1 MHWRMEIDKKIRLS
15 KCCLG
20 SNAIDFVNDALSS
33 SYLGMGEFVYKF
45 EAKLKNYLGREAITV
60 NSGTTALHLAL
71 ESLEL
76 KSTDEIIAPSITY
89 LSTFQAIIAAGVKP
103 IACDIKENGQICLD
117 SVKNLINQNT
127 KAIIPVHY
135 AGNSFDIEGLYTLA
149 KENNIR
155 VIEDAAHAFGSK
167 YSGKL
172 IGSFGDIV
180 CFSFDGIK
188 NITCGEGGCI
198 VTDDKNLKEVI
209 KSKRS
214 LGVKNDYKNRFKN
227 KRTWDPKVSI
237 KGWRAHMSNIHAAIG
252 ISQFEIMHRNFEKR
266 KSLANYYSEKL
277 SFLSPYLDIVEI
289 SDEHIPHILPIIINK
304 GERDNLREFLAECSV
319 ETGVHYYPCHL
330 LDLFKTNY
338 ELKKSQSFYKKTL
351 SLPLHPSL
359 RFNEIDYIIDKIS
372 LFIKKENL

>member
-1 MHWRMEIDKKIRLS
+1 MKIDRKIRLS
-15 KCCLG
+15 KCSLG
-20 SNAIDFVNDALSS
+20 SDTIDCVNDAISS

-45 EAKLKNYLGREAITV
+45 EKKLSDYLGREAITV
-60 NSGTTALHLAL
+60 NSGTTALHLAI

-76 KSTDEIIAPSITY
+76 KSSDEIIAPSITY
-89 LSTFQAIIAAGVKP
+89 LSTFQAILSAGAKP
-103 IACDIKENGQICLD
+103 IACDIKENGQICLE
-117 SVKNLINQNT
+117 SVKSLINKNT

-135 AGNSFDIEGLYTLA
+135 AGNSFDLNGLYCLA
-149 KENNIR
+149 KENNLR

-188 NITCGEGGCI
+188 NITSGEGGCI

-214 LGVKNDYKNRFKN
+214 LGAENDYKKRFMN
-227 KRTWDPKVSI
+227 KRTWNPSVST
-237 KGWRAHMSNIHAAIG
+237 KGWRAHMSNVHAAIG
-252 ISQFEIMHRNFEKR
+252 ISQFEIMHKNFDKR
-266 KSLANYYSEKL
+266 KSLAKYYSDRL
-277 SFLSPYLDIVEI
+277 SSLSPFLDIVEI
-289 SDEHIPHILPIIINK
+289 SDEHVPHILPIILNK
-304 GERDNLREFLAECSV
+304 GERDHLRDFLAECNI

-330 LDLFKTNY
+330 LELFKTNY
-338 ELKKSQSFYKKTL
+338 QLKKSQVYYKKTL

-359 RFNEIDYIIDKIS
+359 EFRDIDYIIEKIA
-372 LFIKKENL
+372 LFIRTENV